1 METIRLNNGVT
12 MPMLGYGT
20 FRVTDPEECAQS
32 VYTAIRTGY
41 RLIDTAQAYGN
52 EAAVGEG
59 VRRAVAAGLV
69 KREDLF
75 LTTKVW
81 FQCFETDACRASL
94 EQSLKDLGVD
104 YIDLVLLHWPYGNVY
119 AAWRVLEEYYAAGRI
134 RAIGVSN
141 MEADRFIDLIAYN
154 RVAPAVNQVEVHLYC
169 QRAEQREWMKKYGI
183 APEAYAPLGSGRVGD
198 MFAEPALLAVAEK
211 YGKTP
216 AQAALRYLIQLGVP
230 VIPKSVHEA
239 RIRENFDVFD
249 FSLTAEDMAALAALD
264 TGVPV
269 IGNPESPERVERM
282 TKKVHA

>member
-1 METIRLNNGVT
+1 MEYIQLNNGVT
-12 MPMLGYGT
+12 MPMLGFGT
-20 FRVTDPEECAQS
+20 FRVTDPEECAGS
-32 VYTAIRTGY
+32 VLTAIRTGY

-59 VRRAVAAGLV
+59 VRRAIAEGLV

-81 FQCFETDACRASL
+81 FQCFETEACRASL
-94 EQSLKDLGVD
+94 EQSLRDLGVE

-119 AAWRVLEEYYAAGRI
+119 AAWRVLEEYYEAGRI

-169 QRAEQREWMKKYGI
+169 QRGEQREWMKKYGI
-183 APEAYAPLGSGRVGD
+183 APEAYAPLGSGRVAD
-198 MFAEPALLAVAEK
+198 MFSEPALLSIAQK
-211 YGKTP
+211 HGKSP
-216 AQAALRYLIQLGVP
+216 AQVALRYLIQLGVP

-239 RIRENFDVFD
+239 RIRENFELFD
-249 FSLTAEDMAALAALD
+249 FALDEADMAALRALD
-264 TGVPV
+264 TGKPV

-282 TKKVHA
+282 TKKIHA